1 MYGMNMYVDMVCV
14 LWCIVEIRE
23 QFYVID
29 SLLTPYRG
37 SGIEFRSS
45 DVPWKPFELLRHLT
59 HRDLLHPWSFLA
71 NIRQVLSSNLLRI
84 HLATG
89 RSPVSSATLGSFLVL
104 LPCFLMFL
112 SLVSFLCS
120 RGFRSFLPFPREN
133 VSIWQKQLSG
143 NLTSVLYTFM
153 E

>member
-1 MYGMNMYVDMVCV
+1 MYGMNMYVDMGCV

-45 DVPWKPFELLRHLT
+45 DVHWKHFELLRHLT
-59 HRDLLHPWSFLA
+59 HRDLLHSWSFLA
-71 NIRQVLSSNLLRI
+71 NIRQVLSSSLLRI
-84 HLATG
+84 HLATR

-120 RGFRSFLPFPREN
+120 GGFRSFLPFPREN
-133 VSIWQKQLSG
+133 VSIWQKQLSCH
-143 NLTSVLYTFM
+143 LTSVLYTSM